1 LIANETIKFITPRV
15 SLMLSIGGQA
25 TGFNRQAKL
34 CDLNFFYK
42 KNFPLDGQTRQ
53 VKLSS
58 QPVNLHNAWLA
69 LNE

>member
-1 LIANETIKFITPRV
+1 
-15 SLMLSIGGQA
+15 MLSIGGQA

-42 KNFPLDGQTRQ
+42 KNFPQDGQTRQ